1 MKRLS
6 LCPQG
11 PPLALRAAT
20 VSPYDRHRLGEAMSF
35 VAQVMGYGVKE
46 PWIQTLVWM
55 FPQTLGIFISQFQLL
70 HLVGDNICLPGLL
83 LATCSLFTQITN
95 IELTA
100 QAWCV

>member
-1 MKRLS
+1 MS
-6 LCPQG
+6 L
-11 PPLALRAAT
+11 
-20 VSPYDRHRLGEAMSF
+20 

-46 PWIQTLVWM
+46 PRIQTLIWM

-83 LATCSLFTQITN
+83 QATCSLFTQITN

-100 QAWCV
+100 QAWCT